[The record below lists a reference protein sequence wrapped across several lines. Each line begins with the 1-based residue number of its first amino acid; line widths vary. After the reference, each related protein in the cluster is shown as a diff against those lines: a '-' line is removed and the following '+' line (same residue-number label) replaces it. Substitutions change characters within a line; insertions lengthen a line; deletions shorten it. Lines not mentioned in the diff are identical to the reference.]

1 MPAKESK
8 KVALAG
14 SYTVERASELRDQL
28 LEALNASDVL
38 DLDISGLTG
47 GDLALLQVLCSAQKT
62 CAAKGKTVR
71 PSQPLHERLGEII
84 QSSGLEQTCCL
95 CSEQSCFIRQG

>member
-1 MPAKESK
+1 MSTMEPR

-14 SYTVERASELRDQL
+14 SYTVERASELKDQL
-28 LEALNASDVL
+28 LEALNGSDAV

-47 GDLALLQVLCSAQKT
+47 GDLAMLQVLCSAQKT
-62 CAAKGKTVR
+62 CAARGKAIR
-71 PSQPLHERLGEII
+71 PSQPLQERLGELI